1 MYDPAMTATD
11 TGTAADPTA
20 GSAALHWRPQGFG
33 KSRAAAI
40 DDPLV
45 EPLWSGVRVLAHVDA
60 GRTTLRDLD
69 GDPVDD
75 FPEINSALAGA
86 IRAERVVVDAHLTH
100 QPVQAIAEVAA
111 RDSQGPEA
119 PTATAVVGQW
129 WFGAFLRG
137 RRRKATLDP
146 ESVGRDPLPANG
158 DIAIVVVDLLAID
171 DQPLLDVPLLE
182 RKRILESVLVESEYV
197 RRGIYIRPPIDTWIG
212 SWRSF
217 GFNRMAFKAA
227 NSRYLPGQ
235 PNPDWAIADLPSR

>member
-1 MYDPAMTATD
+1 MTATD
-11 TGTAADPTA
+11 ADAAAGPGSGSPT
-20 GSAALHWRPQGFG
+20 LDWRPQGFG
-33 KSRAAAI
+33 KTRAAAI

-45 EPLWSGVRVLAHVDA
+45 EPLWAGVRVLAHVDA
-60 GRTTLRDLD
+60 GRTTLLDLD

-111 RDSQGPEA
+111 RDSRGAEA

-129 WFGAFLRG
+129 WFGGLLR
-137 RRRKATLDP
+137 RRRKVPLDP
-146 ESVGRDPLPANG
+146 ESIGRDPLPANA

-182 RKRILESVLVESEYV
+182 RKRILESVLVETEYV

-212 SWRSF
+212 SWRTF

>member
-1 MYDPAMTATD
+1 MYDPGMAPTATD
-11 TGTAADPTA
+11 TNTAA
-20 GSAALHWRPQGFG
+20 GSAALKWRPQGFG

-45 EPLWSGVRVLAHVDA
+45 EPLWTGVRVLAHVDA
-60 GRTTLRDLD
+60 GRTTLLDLD

-111 RDSQGPEA
+111 RDSRGAEA

-129 WFGAFLRG
+129 WFGGLL
-137 RRRKATLDP
+137 RRRRRVPLDP
-146 ESVGRDPLPANG
+146 ESVGRDPLPANA

-171 DQPLLDVPLLE
+171 DQPLLDVPLLK
-182 RKRILESVLVESEYV
+182 RKRILESVLVETEYV

-212 SWRSF
+212 SWRTF

>member
-1 MYDPAMTATD
+1 MYDPAMTAADTD
-11 TGTAADPTA
+11 TKPVASDAID
-20 GSAALHWRPQGFG
+20 WRPQGFG
-33 KSRAAAI
+33 KTRAAAI

-45 EPLWSGVRVLAHVDA
+45 EPLWAGVRVLAHVDA
-60 GRTTLRDLD
+60 GQATLRDLD

-75 FPEINSALAGA
+75 FPEINAALAGA

-100 QPVQAIAEVAA
+100 QPIQAIAEVAA
-111 RDSQGPEA
+111 RDSQGAEA

-129 WFGAFLRG
+129 WFGSLLRG
-137 RRRKATLDP
+137 RRRKVSLDP
-146 ESVGRDPLPANG
+146 ESVGRDPLPANA
-158 DIAIVVVDLLAID
+158 DIAIVVVDLLSID

-182 RKRILESVLVESEYV
+182 RKRILESILVESEFV

-212 SWRSF
+212 SWRTF

-227 NSRYLPGQ
+227 NSRYLPGR

>member
-11 TGTAADPTA
+11 ADTAAGPTA
-20 GSAALHWRPQGFG
+20 GSAALGWRPQGFG

-69 GDPVDD
+69 GDLVDD

-86 IRAERVVVDAHLTH
+86 IRAERVIVDAHPTH

-111 RDSQGPEA
+111 RDSRGAEA

-129 WFGAFLRG
+129 WFGGLLRG
-137 RRRKATLDP
+137 RRRKAALDP
-146 ESVGRDPLPANG
+146 ETVGRDPLPANA

-212 SWRSF
+212 SWRTF

>member
-11 TGTAADPTA
+11 TNA
-20 GSAALHWRPQGFG
+20 GSAALAWRPQGFG
-33 KSRAAAI
+33 KARAAAI

-45 EPLWSGVRVLAHVDA
+45 EPLWTGVRVLAHVD
-60 GRTTLRDLD
+60 GGETTLRDLD

-75 FPEINSALAGA
+75 FPEINTALAGA
-86 IRAERVVVDAHLTH
+86 IRAKRVIVDAHLTH
-100 QPVQAIAEVAA
+100 QPIQAIAEVAA
-111 RDSQGPEA
+111 RDRQGAEA

-129 WFGAFLRG
+129 WFGGLLRG
-137 RRRKATLDP
+137 RRKKVPIDP
-146 ESVGRDPLPANG
+146 ETVGRDPLPANA
-158 DIAIVVVDLLAID
+158 DIAIVVVDLLSID

-182 RKRILESVLVESEYV
+182 RKRILESILVESELV

-212 SWRSF
+212 SWRTF

-227 NSRYLPGQ
+227 NSRYRPGE